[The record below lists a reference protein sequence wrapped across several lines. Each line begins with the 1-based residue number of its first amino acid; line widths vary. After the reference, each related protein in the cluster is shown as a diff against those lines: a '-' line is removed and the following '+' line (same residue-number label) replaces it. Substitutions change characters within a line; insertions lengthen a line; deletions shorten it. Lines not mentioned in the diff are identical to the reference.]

1 MIAPV
6 AYALIATFGFAILF
20 NIRGPNALLAALGG
34 AAGWG
39 AYLLSM
45 SLSGGPVFSFFIA
58 SIAVG
63 SYAELAARLRRAP
76 ATTFAICAVIPLVPG
91 GGMYYTM
98 FESIRGNTARS
109 LELGMETLITAGAI
123 ATGLVLVSSV
133 TRLIVHLASKERRG
147 RFAR

>member
-1 MIAPV
+1 MIGPA
-6 AYALIATFGFAILF
+6 AYAFIATLGFSILF
-20 NIRGPNALLAALGG
+20 NIRGLNIILAAFGG
-34 AAGWG
+34 AAGWL

-45 SLSGGPVFSFFIA
+45 SFPVGPIFSFFIA
-58 SIAVG
+58 SIVVG
-63 SYAELAARLRRAP
+63 VYAEVMARVRSAP

-133 TRLIVHLASKERRG
+133 TNLIVYLFTKDNSKRISL
-147 RFAR
+147 